1 MTDVLLRQT
10 NDGGDVEIQAGLLA
24 LSEGLETAAYLSLF
38 GGNEDDPGGA
48 DTSQQWWGNLLD
60 TEPERA
66 YRSETQALLAGGL
79 PAIPANLLR
88 VEQAAGRDLKWFVDT
103 GNAQSVT
110 VEATIPQAGRILIG
124 VVIITAAGQRLEF
137 SFG

>member
-10 NDGGDVEIQAGLLA
+10 NDGGDITIQAGLLA
-24 LSEGLETAAYLSLF
+24 MSEGLETAAYLSLF

-48 DTSQQWWGNLLD
+48 DTSQQWWGNVLD

-66 YRSETQALLAGGL
+66 YRSETQALLAGL

-88 VEQAAGRDLKWFVDT
+88 VEQAAERDLKWMVDT

-110 VEATIPQAGRILIG
+110 AEATIPAVGRILLG
-124 VVIITAAGQRLEF
+124 VVIITATGQRLEF
-137 SFG
+137 FFG